1 MLNNS
6 LRACQCGAHNGIRRT
21 RIPNEEKR
29 ARGEAGE
36 AREREVLPDV
46 GSGGLRQK
54 RTLLDLEKKGA
65 TLQAT
70 VDMLKMEKADL
81 EGQIASIEGTQ

>member
-1 MLNNS
+1 MLTEAAPRMASDDREFQKRKAELEERMES
-6 LRACQCGAHNGIRRT
+6 LE
-21 RIPNEEKR
+21 NERVSLMSEV
-29 ARGEAGE
+29 EA
-36 AREREVLPDV
+36 
-46 GSGGLRQK
+46 LRQK

>member
-1 MLNNS
+1 MLTEAAPRMASDDREFQKRKTELEERMES
-6 LRACQCGAHNGIRRT
+6 LE
-21 RIPNEEKR
+21 NERVSLMSEV
-29 ARGEAGE
+29 EA
-36 AREREVLPDV
+36 
-46 GSGGLRQK
+46 LRQK

>member
-1 MLNNS
+1 MASDDREFQKRKAELEERMES
-6 LRACQCGAHNGIRRT
+6 LE
-21 RIPNEEKR
+21 NERVSLMSEV
-29 ARGEAGE
+29 EA
-36 AREREVLPDV
+36 
-46 GSGGLRQK
+46 LRQK